1 MLKLLLNKEAG
12 LFLVSPETLPAISGV
27 ALPGRYL
34 LELALLYDLYLP
46 RHHHV
51 RCGLF
56 KEGTTTFGSQKGKD
70 KRKQRLT

>member
-27 ALPGRYL
+27 ALLGGTCWNLRVVRPV
-34 LELALLYDLYLP
+34 LAQTL
-46 RHHHV
+46 V
-51 RCGLF
+51 
-56 KEGTTTFGSQKGKD
+56 KEGTTKFGSQKGKD